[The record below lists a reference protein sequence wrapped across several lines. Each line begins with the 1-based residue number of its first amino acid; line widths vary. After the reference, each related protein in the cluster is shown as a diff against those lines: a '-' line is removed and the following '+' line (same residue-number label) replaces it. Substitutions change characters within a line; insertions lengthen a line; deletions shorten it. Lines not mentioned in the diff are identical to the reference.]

1 MSKRLDIG
9 TIEVLDNGYVAYIEH
24 LGDGEAGASEAGII
38 EAARQSTQ
46 GSFRGWNKWLCSA
59 CGNSFNEQIQHS
71 TDGSVIGSYPPS
83 AAMVCVTPKWS
94 NDEKMLSFMA
104 SHNHTTPFEF
114 CHLVIETQAPI
125 FVIREWQRHRTMSY
139 NEMSARYAPLPDV
152 NFTPSLDRLFWTQ
165 DDNKQSQ
172 AVDGTE
178 LTKDRA
184 INWQQQ
190 VRDFYDKAEQL
201 YQYGLGIGVPKELAR
216 IVLPVG
222 RYSRMR
228 VSANLH
234 NWLKFCAIRMDY
246 NAQYEIRQYAKAVGA
261 IISQVFP
268 RSWMLFT
275 KNHPELDYD

>member
-1 MSKRLDIG
+1 MSIESEIDRYTKSLERQEEYTLNLD
-9 TIEVLDNGYVAYIEH
+9 VLDKGYVRYIEH
-24 LGDGEAGASEAGII
+24 LGGGEHGADEAGII

-46 GSFRGWNKWLCSA
+46 GAFRSWD
-59 CGNSFNEQIQHS
+59 
-71 TDGSVIGSYPPS
+71 T
-83 AAMVCVTPKWS
+83 
-94 NDEKMLSFMA
+94 DEKLLTFMA
-104 SHNHTTPFEF
+104 NHNHTTPFEF
-114 CHLVIETQAPI
+114 CHLVIEVQAPI
-125 FVIREWQRHRTMSY
+125 FVFREWHRHRTQSY

-201 YQYGLGIGVPKELAR
+201 YQYGLGIGIPKELAR

-228 VSANLH
+228 ASANLH
-234 NWLKFCAIRMDY
+234 NWLKFCQLRMDY
-246 NAQYEIRQYAKAVGA
+246 NAQYEIRQYAKAVGS
-261 IISQVFP
+261 IIAQVFP